1 MDRRYRRAQ
10 WGSENDKEMQKI
22 AWSREDRREIWEDRR
37 EDKRDTLQTI
47 KSRPGKFVLHSSSIY
62 SFIYMHMFWYS
73 DHKDKRKDLIVAF
86 RPCKVAQ
93 SKDTDRKNRM
103 RARKSN
109 LQSWG
114 SYLASIKEWKKSKK
128 TYRTERWYY
137 ITMACQSLQMNG
149 RWRTGCIFVLICGRN
164 SGRKQRHEMRS
175 HTDHLTFFYAAFMIS
190 INYGWILDS
199 ISSISYKLFNKEILK
214 LKLQFKNQW
223 SMQKTVLLFVWRELK
238 DELVLEISVQKLWI
252 VLRNC
257 SG

>member
-1 MDRRYRRAQ
+1 
-10 WGSENDKEMQKI
+10 
-22 AWSREDRREIWEDRR
+22 
-37 EDKRDTLQTI
+37 
-47 KSRPGKFVLHSSSIY
+47 
-62 SFIYMHMFWYS
+62 MHMFWYS

-149 RWRTGCIFVLICGRN
+149 RWKTGCIFVLICGRN

-175 HTDHLTFFYAAFMIS
+175 HTDHLTFFMPPSWVLSTTIEYYS
-190 INYGWILDS
+190 ILLFYIIYMLQ
-199 ISSISYKLFNKEILK
+199 LFNKKILK
-214 LKLQFKNQW
+214 LKLHFKN
-223 SMQKTVLLFVWRELK
+223 
-238 DELVLEISVQKLWI
+238 
-252 VLRNC
+252 
-257 SG
+257 

>member
-1 MDRRYRRAQ
+1 
-10 WGSENDKEMQKI
+10 
-22 AWSREDRREIWEDRR
+22 
-37 EDKRDTLQTI
+37 
-47 KSRPGKFVLHSSSIY
+47 
-62 SFIYMHMFWYS
+62 MHMFWYS

-149 RWRTGCIFVLICGRN
+149 RWKTGCIFVLICGRN

-175 HTDHLTFFYAAFMIS
+175 HTDHLTFFYAASMIS
-190 INYGWILDS
+190 INYDWTLDS
-199 ISSISYKLFNKEILK
+199 ISSISYKLFNQEILE
-214 LKLQFKNQW
+214 LQLHFKNQW
-223 SMQKTVLLFVWRELK
+223 LMQKHCCSLFGGNWK
-238 DELVLEISVQKLWI
+238 MSWCWKFQF
-252 VLRNC
+252 RNC
-257 SG
+257 ESFWGTALAKLERTIVTMMLIMLAQICKSKVFIWKW